1 MCCEQLKKTF
11 VRNIFNLILLL
22 FLFASCGQKR
32 NESKDNKRE
41 NSALTNQTDLFEFK
55 IPDTISLG
63 KHIGRITKYKRNKK
77 PNYDYL
83 LSVIVSN
90 QYEDSKVKTD
100 TFSNGTLNPFFGIN
114 GFKTGTQE
122 VELIIE
128 EQILEPYEK
137 DKDSFLGI
145 TKLYYQY
152 DARIT
157 VVEGD
162 FISETEKELLNE
174 LENE

>member
-1 MCCEQLKKTF
+1 M
-11 VRNIFNLILLL
+11 RNILNLILAL
-22 FLFASCGQKR
+22 FLFISCGKKG
-32 NESKDNKRE
+32 NETTNNKPE
-41 NSALTNQTDLFEFK
+41 NSALINQTDLFEFK

-77 PNYDYL
+77 PNFDYL

-90 QYEDSKVKTD
+90 QYEDSKIKTD

-114 GFKTGTQE
+114 GFRTGTQE
-122 VELIIE
+122 IKLVIE
-128 EQILEPYEK
+128 EQIIEPYKK

-145 TKLYYQY
+145 KKLYHQY

-157 VVEGD
+157 IIDGNY
-162 FISETEKELLNE
+162 ISDIEKELLAELKNE
-174 LENE
+174 

>member
-1 MCCEQLKKTF
+1 M
-11 VRNIFNLILLL
+11 RNIFNLILLL
-22 FLFASCGQKR
+22 FFCVSCGQKR
-32 NESKDNKRE
+32 NESNDNNRE

-63 KHIGRITKYKRNKK
+63 KHIGRIIKYKRNKK
-77 PNYDYL
+77 PDFDYL

-114 GFKTGTQE
+114 GFKTGTQKIK
-122 VELIIE
+122 LIIE
-128 EQILEPYEK
+128 EQILEQYEK

-145 TKLYYQY
+145 TKLYHQY

-157 VVEGD
+157 VVDGEYM
-162 FISETEKELLNE
+162 SETEKELRAE
-174 LENE
+174 LKNK

>member
-1 MCCEQLKKTF
+1 MK
-11 VRNIFNLILLL
+11 NIFNLILLL
-22 FLFASCGQKR
+22 FFLASCGQKA
-32 NESKDNKRE
+32 NETNDNKPE
-41 NSALTNQTDLFEFK
+41 NFALTNQTDLFEFK

-90 QYEDSKVKTD
+90 QYEGSKIKTD

-122 VELIIE
+122 ITLIIE
-128 EQILEPYEK
+128 EQIIEPYEK

-145 TKLYYQY
+145 TKLYHNYES
-152 DARIT
+152 RIT
-157 VVEGD
+157 VVDGD
-162 FISETEKELLNE
+162 YMSETEKELRAE
-174 LENE
+174 LKNK

>member
-1 MCCEQLKKTF
+1 M
-11 VRNIFNLILLL
+11 RNILNLILLL
-22 FLFASCGQKR
+22 ILLASCGQKE
-32 NESKDNKRE
+32 NKTTDSKLK
-41 NSALTNQTDLFEFK
+41 NSALTNQTELFEFK

-77 PNYDYL
+77 PNFDYL

-90 QYEDSKVKTD
+90 QYEDSKIKMD

-122 VELIIE
+122 IELIIE
-128 EQILEPYEK
+128 EQIIEPYKK

-145 TKLYYQY
+145 TKLYHQY
-152 DARIT
+152 DARII
-157 VVEGD
+157 VVDGD
-162 FISETEKELLNE
+162 YISETEKEILTEMKNK
-174 LENE
+174 

>member
-1 MCCEQLKKTF
+1 VK
-11 VRNIFNLILLL
+11 NIFNLILLL
-22 FLFASCGQKR
+22 FFLVSCGQKA
-32 NESKDNKRE
+32 NETNDNKPE
-41 NSALTNQTDLFEFK
+41 NSTLTNQTELFEFK

-90 QYEDSKVKTD
+90 HYEDSKIKTD
-100 TFSNGTLNPFFGIN
+100 TFSNGTLNPFFGIK

-122 VELIIE
+122 IELIIE
-128 EQILEPYEK
+128 EQILEPYKK
-137 DKDSFLGI
+137 DKDSFLEI
-145 TKLYYQY
+145 TKLYHQY

-157 VVEGD
+157 VVDGD
-162 FISETEKELLNE
+162 FISETEKELLTELKNE
-174 LENE
+174 

>member
-1 MCCEQLKKTF
+1 M
-11 VRNIFNLILLL
+11 ILLPIL
-22 FLFASCGQKR
+22 IISCRQTENEKSKNKPNKKASTG
-32 NESKDNKRE
+32 
-41 NSALTNQTDLFEFK
+41 LTNQTDLFEFK

-63 KHIGRITKYKRNKK
+63 KHIGRITKYKRIKK
-77 PNYDYL
+77 QNIDYL

-90 QYEDSKVKTD
+90 QYEDSKIKMD

-122 VELIIE
+122 IELLIE
-128 EQILEPYEK
+128 EQIIEPYEK

-145 TKLYYQY
+145 TKIYHEY

-157 VVEGD
+157 VVGGNY
-162 FISETEKELLNE
+162 ISETEKELLSKTKK
-174 LENE
+174 

>member
-1 MCCEQLKKTF
+1 

-22 FLFASCGQKR
+22 LFLVSCGQKA
-32 NESKDNKRE
+32 NETNDNKPE

-90 QYEDSKVKTD
+90 QYEDSKIKTD

-122 VELIIE
+122 IKLIIE
-128 EQILEPYEK
+128 EQIIEPYKK

-145 TKLYYQY
+145 TKLYHQY
-152 DARIT
+152 DSRIT
-157 VVEGD
+157 VVDGD
-162 FISETEKELLNE
+162 YMSETEKELRAE
-174 LENE
+174 LKNK